1 MPGPGSRRDAGA
13 HAAVAPPEP
22 LSTARWLTAAPPL
35 VNKATPG
42 LRPASRHFQAQLV
55 SWPEPVRAH
64 MVTYV
69 VSRAGGPQRGA
80 SAGGDLFDVEELSF
94 LKTSTDQLH
103 ESPGRARLSSVCQ
116 QTRHRSRLPR
126 QAATW
131 RTQPWVSDLDF

>member
-13 HAAVAPPEP
+13 HAAVAPSEP

-64 MVTYV
+64 VVTYV

-80 SAGGDLFDVEELSF
+80 SAGGDLFDVEELSL
-94 LKTSTDQLH
+94 LKTSD
-103 ESPGRARLSSVCQ
+103 
-116 QTRHRSRLPR
+116 
-126 QAATW
+126 
-131 RTQPWVSDLDF
+131 

>member
-64 MVTYV
+64 VVTYV

-80 SAGGDLFDVEELSF
+80 SAGGGLFDVEELSF
-94 LKTSTDQLH
+94 LKTSDRPASRITRK
-103 ESPGRARLSSVCQ
+103 SSSVFRVPTDPPQ
-116 QTRHRSRLPR
+116 VTPAAPSGRLED
-126 QAATW
+126 AALG
-131 RTQPWVSDLDF
+131 V